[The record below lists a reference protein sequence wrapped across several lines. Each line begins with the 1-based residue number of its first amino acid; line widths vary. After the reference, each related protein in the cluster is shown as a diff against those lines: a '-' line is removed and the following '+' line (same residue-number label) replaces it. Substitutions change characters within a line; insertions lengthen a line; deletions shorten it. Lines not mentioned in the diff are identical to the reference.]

1 MVPSARV
8 VEGTSFSLP
17 SHRQKSFSALSKKA
31 FLLSA
36 RNFSA
41 FSKKFFSLQQ
51 ETALFSARNCP
62 EKVSNDTLQCIQG

>member
-8 VEGTSFSLP
+8 VEGTSFFFP
-17 SHRQKSFSALSKKA
+17 VIGKKA